1 MKDGCP
7 EDKMRQKGK
16 IRYILYFFLAV
27 AVVFCLYVAFSD
39 MSPVIEH
46 QEKTLSNDIF
56 EK

>member
-1 MKDGCP
+1 
-7 EDKMRQKGK
+7 MRQKGK

-27 AVVFCLYVAFSD
+27 AAVFCLYVAFSD